1 MSCRMPCC
9 QHNQMRVDILQNT
22 ILMNLS
28 KSSYDL
34 TQEQYVLKLSFNRL
48 DLVVQPGGNHDD

>member
-9 QHNQMRVDILQNT
+9 QQNQMRVDILQNT

>member
-1 MSCRMPCC
+1 
-9 QHNQMRVDILQNT
+9 MRVDILQNT